1 VVATTFG
8 MGLPCRRFL
17 HGWYADKMR
26 YDGVHATKLVV
37 APLHLERVSCVAAF
51 RTGGMQTRCD
61 ITGVCATKLV
71 AAPLHLER
79 VSHKATFR
87 MGGMR
92 TRCNMGGGRM
102 QQKWVKRLGIVHF
115 GGGAAPP
122 TNNSGMG

>member
-1 VVATTFG
+1 VCDKTSGGATTIG
-8 MGLPCRRFL
+8 TGLPRHRFL
-17 HGWYADKMR
+17 HGRYADKMQ

-79 VSHKATFR
+79 VSHKATFWGHATKVGEEAR
-87 MGGMR
+87 DCSFR
-92 TRCNMGGGRM
+92 GRGRPSP
-102 QQKWVKRLGIVHF
+102 K
-115 GGGAAPP
+115 
-122 TNNSGMG
+122 